1 MKKIYIFTSHKQL
14 GNFSQSKK
22 DLGKLIMMSFLLVSM
37 LFVSNNQAS
46 AQCVISASYDNGSDA
61 TGSSLAQSFVATCD
75 GVLSQVKLISLTDQT
90 GITVTI
96 YSGEGVGGSVLG
108 SVTGVSTH
116 NAIEFIDY
124 SIIDLSSANI
134 SVTSGN
140 TYTFKLTNPGTG
152 QVGFWHSNTNHYA
165 GGIAYYQG
173 TASSSLDFIFIM
185 DIAAGS
191 SNAAPTATAPSAP
204 IVSEDDTNVALTDD
218 IQVADTDGDDQTVT
232 FTITGGTLTTGT
244 TGITFGGSGNGSAS
258 FTASGTLAVI
268 NTALDAATF
277 TPTPNLNGTNAGV
290 ISFYANDGTEN
301 SNTASVSFN
310 ITAVNDDPTIS
321 GLPTDITVSEDV
333 ASNVDL
339 SAATLS
345 DVDAGANN
353 IVLTIAASTGTLTAS
368 SGGPVTIGG
377 SGTGTLSLTGAVAN
391 IDTYLNTASNIK
403 YTSASNVNGNNAA
416 TLTLTA
422 NDGGNTGSGGG
433 TNVTLGTVNVDIT
446 AVNDTPII
454 SVNNALS
461 LNEGATGTITSA
473 SHLSATDVDNDAPS
487 LIFTITTNTSN
498 GTVKK
503 SGTTLNLNDAFTQV
517 DLSAGTITY
526 THDGT
531 NTTSD
536 SFVFKVS
543 DGSAELTNQ
552 TFSISVTAI
561 DDDTPTMVTN
571 NGLTLNE
578 GATKAIPLTEL
589 EANDTDTD
597 NASLTFT
604 VTSAPTNGQLENTDV
619 VGNSILSFTQQH
631 LIDGKIQYVHDGSNT
646 TSDNFTFKVADGTPN
661 ELTNQ
666 TFSISV
672 TAIDDDT
679 PTMVTNNGLTLNEG
693 ATKAIPLAELEADDS
708 DTDNTTLTF
717 TLTSAPSNGQLEHTD
732 NPGVEILSFTQQHL
746 IDGKIQYVHDGSNT
760 TSDSFTFKVADGTP
774 NELTNQ
780 TFSITVNAVDD
791 DTPTMVTNNGLT
803 LNEGA
808 TKAIPLA
815 ELEADDSDTDNTT
828 LTFTLTSAPSN
839 GQLEHTDNPGV
850 EILSFTQQQ
859 LSDGKIVYIHDGS
872 NTTSDSFTFKVADG
886 TPNELTGQTFSFSV
900 TAIDDDTP
908 TISTNNGLTLNE
920 GATKAIPLTELEA
933 NDTDTDNASLTFTLT
948 LAPTNGQLEHTDNP
962 GVEILSFTQQ
972 HLIEGKI
979 QYVHDGSNT
988 TSDSFTFKIADGTP
1002 NELTNQTF
1010 SISVTAID
1018 DDTPTMVTNNGLTL
1032 NEGATKAIP
1041 LAELEADDSDTD
1053 NTTLT
1058 FTVTSAPTNGQL
1070 ENTDVVG
1077 NSILSF
1083 TQQHLIDGKIQYVH
1097 DGSNT
1102 TSDSFTFKVTDGTP
1116 NELTGQN
1123 FSIIINAINDAPLL
1137 TTNTGLLLD
1146 EGATATLEKTKLN
1159 ATDSDDN
1166 GTGLIYTLTTSVAHG
1181 SLFLDSNDNGNA
1193 DDNTETILSGETFTQ
1208 EDIENGKLKYTHDD
1222 SENFSDSFQ
1231 FSLADGGEDGVS
1243 PIAGTFTFS
1252 IKKINDNN
1260 PVVKADQSF
1269 NLDENAA
1276 NLSSVG
1282 TVLAADEDTE
1292 TTFSNWTIVGGNV
1305 NNAFTINPSSGEI
1318 TVNNST
1324 ALDWE
1329 TIKTF
1334 ELSITVS
1341 DGTSTSLPETVTVTL
1356 NDVFEKLDQN
1366 ITFSQFASRTYGDAD
1381 FNLIAKASS
1390 GLPVSYSS
1398 SNTSVATIAG
1408 NTVTILGAGSTSI
1421 TASQSGNSTYNS
1433 ATNVV
1438 RTLSVNKASQS
1449 IDFSLPG
1456 SITIDEGSITLVA
1469 SSTSSLSVVFS
1480 SSDEEVATIDENTLN
1495 LITPGMVNIKAN
1507 QAGNNNYL
1515 PAPEV
1520 TIQLEI
1526 LPPANQAP
1534 VFENQTI
1541 TLLENSPAETLVL
1554 ELQAEDP
1561 DNDAITFSIL
1571 EGNDNEAFKIEANQL
1586 LVNNSD
1592 ALNLENH
1599 SAFELTVRADD
1610 SQAHTDAVI
1619 TIQLEEDPSVGIDPE
1634 LSVRFTLAPNP
1645 CSDALHLTF
1654 ANPTYGEAKLA
1665 VYSLK
1670 GEKVISK
1677 SFNLKEDQTLNVS
1690 KLIPGVYILI
1700 IQQDQLVI
1708 RKRWIKI

>member
-672 TAIDDDT
+672 TAI
-679 PTMVTNNGLTLNEG
+679 
-693 ATKAIPLAELEADDS
+693 
-708 DTDNTTLTF
+708 
-717 TLTSAPSNGQLEHTD
+717 
-732 NPGVEILSFTQQHL
+732 
-746 IDGKIQYVHDGSNT
+746 
-760 TSDSFTFKVADGTP
+760 
-774 NELTNQ
+774 
-780 TFSITVNAVDD
+780 DD